1 MQLTNFR
8 REHLLVLGRD
18 EHGRDADQLQLLTP
32 DPESLDA
39 EIPVED
45 GDAEVESFLKQI
57 AVVLSRQQHYSVT
70 VLALQVW
77 FERR

>member
-57 AVVLSRQQHYSVT
+57 AAVLSRQQQYSVT
-70 VLALQVW
+70 AK
-77 FERR
+77 